1 LPRCD
6 HVNVAILPA
15 FPERTFPDHFHHVVL
30 SLLRQGEL
38 HDGQCMTTAVEFNW
52 IDRRPPYLQRHGAS
66 LLCAGAFVTAILL
79 ASISTRLAV
88 VPHA

>member
-1 LPRCD
+1 
-6 HVNVAILPA
+6 
-15 FPERTFPDHFHHVVL
+15 
-30 SLLRQGEL
+30 L